1 MTIETKN
8 EEITTVMPD
17 LIRHP
22 EKIKLDYPVKPGND
36 KKDNMEVSSQ
46 FTFFLKAFC
55 LATTGKI

>member
-1 MTIETKN
+1 
-8 EEITTVMPD
+8 MPD

-36 KKDNMEVSSQ
+36 KKDNMEASSQ